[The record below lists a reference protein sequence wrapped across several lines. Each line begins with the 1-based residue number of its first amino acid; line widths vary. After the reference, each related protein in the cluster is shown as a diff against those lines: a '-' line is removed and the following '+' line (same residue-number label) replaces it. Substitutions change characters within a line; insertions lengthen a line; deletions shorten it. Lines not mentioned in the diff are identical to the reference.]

1 MRDLRVLLS
10 ARKHYMSHNVTVSLS
25 IWRMDLC
32 CSLVVETIPT
42 HKDFKRT
49 DPQYKDL
56 RRVCLHATDMQ
67 DQFAVKILNPIK
79 PA

>member
-1 MRDLRVLLS
+1 MRDFLLS
-10 ARKHYMSHNVTVSLS
+10 ARKHSMSHKLIVSLS
-25 IWRMDLC
+25 VWRMDLC

-56 RRVCLHATDMQ
+56 RRVSLHAADVSMQ
-67 DQFAVKILNPIK
+67 QMCEINSQCRF
-79 PA
+79 